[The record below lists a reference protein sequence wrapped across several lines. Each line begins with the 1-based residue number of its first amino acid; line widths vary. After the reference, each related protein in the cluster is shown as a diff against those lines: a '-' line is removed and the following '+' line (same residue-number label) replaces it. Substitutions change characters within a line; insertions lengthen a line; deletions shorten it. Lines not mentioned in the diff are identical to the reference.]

1 MESFE
6 FVISMTIWE
15 KVLKPL
21 SVVSKILQ
29 SPQTSLHQA
38 IEYLQECIDEIQKMR
53 NTYEELVSSATE
65 LCSKW
70 GISIIKENKRKKFAK
85 RLCKV

>member
-6 FVISMTIWE
+6 FVISITIWE

-29 SPQTSLHQA
+29 SPQTSLYQA
-38 IEYLQECIDEIQKMR
+38 VE
-53 NTYEELVSSATE
+53 
-65 LCSKW
+65 
-70 GISIIKENKRKKFAK
+70 
-85 RLCKV
+85 